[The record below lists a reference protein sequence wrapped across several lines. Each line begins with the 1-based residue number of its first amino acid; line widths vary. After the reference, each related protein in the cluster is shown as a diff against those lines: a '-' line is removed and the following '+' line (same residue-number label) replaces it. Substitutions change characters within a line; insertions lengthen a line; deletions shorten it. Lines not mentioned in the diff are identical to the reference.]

1 MASAAVIRTGKGSGA
16 SELWN
21 FLGGFGRV
29 GLWSHLTSQG
39 VSSRFRGTYVGI
51 WWLVLSQL
59 AFAGGVGY
67 IWSRMFNLDPATFI
81 PYVGMG
87 FPLWG
92 FFSACVVDSCSTMI
106 VSAGYLRQMRLPLSI
121 FILRAFFTQVIYLLI
136 GLGVAVG
143 LMYALGLRLSPGS
156 VWVFAGLGV
165 VLFTMFWVVAL
176 MSFAGARYRDLTYGI
191 GTLFQMLFVLTPV
204 IYPTQ
209 ILRDRGLDLFIVG
222 NPLALM
228 LDLVR
233 VPLLEGK
240 SADWLSYAIVGG
252 LGVGAMTLTLVLVS
266 TWGRRLVYWL

>member
-1 MASAAVIRTGKGSGA
+1 MARAAVVRTGKGSGA

-21 FLGGFGRV
+21 FLGGFFQI

-59 AFAGGVGY
+59 AFSGGVGF
-67 IWSRMFNLDPATFI
+67 IWSRMFNLNPAEFI
-81 PYVGMG
+81 PYVGIG
-87 FPLWG
+87 FPMWG
-92 FFSACVVDSCSTMI
+92 FFSACVVDGCSTMI
-106 VSAGYLRQMRLPLSI
+106 VSGAYLRQMRLPLSI
-121 FILRAFFTQVIYLLI
+121 FILRQFFTQTTYLMI
-136 GLGVAVG
+136 GLVVAVG
-143 LMYALGLRLSPGS
+143 LMLVLGVPLRRDS

-165 VLFTMFWVVAL
+165 ILFTMFWVVAL

-191 GTLFQMLFVLTPV
+191 GSLFQALFVVTPV

-209 ILRDRGLDLFIVG
+209 ILRERGLDMFIVG
-222 NPLALM
+222 NPFALM

-233 VPLLEGK
+233 VPLLEGR
-240 SADWLSYAIVGG
+240 SAEWLAYAIVGG
-252 LGVGAMTLTLVLVS
+252 VGVAAMTLTLLLVC